1 MAFAVSD
8 GQLAAVDKAPGMAPF
23 PTVRLSE
30 GLVQSYAAIWR
41 SQPQIR
47 TVTSFL
53 ARNVA
58 QIGLHC
64 FRRVDDVDRERLT
77 DHPLPGLLNRP
88 TPWTTR
94 YRQIDAL
101 MLDLGIYDR
110 AFWVKVAA
118 RGQEQPMAL
127 QRVAPTKVTLLG
139 DNPFVPDGFRIRG
152 AKGNRDL
159 PADQVVFFRGYNPDD
174 ARDGCSPI
182 ETLRRVLAEE
192 YAAGQHR
199 EQLWRNGAR
208 HSGYIRRPLDAP
220 KWSDTAKSRF
230 KREWKSQ
237 YTGDGPE
244 AGGTPILEDG
254 MEFASAAVTPEQAQY
269 LEARKLTREEVA
281 AAYHI
286 PPPMIGILD
295 HATFCLP
302 AHALISTDRGP
313 VPIVEVRPGDRV
325 WSVVD
330 GALRTQ
336 AVTWSGQTGFKRLL
350 TIRTQNRTLECTDNH
365 PVLTRRRIRVD
376 SSAHPNRRRY
386 RWEHAWIPA
395 GDLTVGDV
403 VVTAGELPEHG
414 TERCPTREMSEGF
427 AEFCGLLLGDG
438 NVMHSNG
445 RLTGVSI
452 ARAKHATYM
461 DHYRAVIQEEFHRA
475 AMGSRGTAAA
485 RRQEPVTLAE
495 SERATRFSSVE
506 AASELDALG
515 LSGTAFTKRVPEWVH
530 QLAPK
535 LRAAFLRGFL
545 DADGSVDKK
554 GRISYSSANETM
566 LRQIRGLCIGLGIP
580 VTNIRCQR
588 GLTRLPNGRQ
598 VAIAQWTFTCSD
610 PGENR
615 QIGSHDTRY
624 QERLSSGTAFG
635 EGQQSCY
642 YTYKDRTGRTP
653 IEPPEG
659 CGHARIVSIKRSE
672 LEVPVYDLTVDT
684 SHNFVAE
691 GVVVH
696 NSNVREQHKQLYQ
709 DTLGPWLQMI
719 AEEIQ
724 LQLLPEFADNDRV
737 YIEFNLSAKLA
748 GSFEEEAARLQTATG
763 APWMTRNEAR
773 ARQNLPQ
780 IDGGDELVTP
790 LNVLTG
796 GQASPSDSAPVDN
809 GKTRGVQVKAAA
821 PASAVDAGERLFAGY
836 FERQGK
842 AIASALGALV
852 ADTDKARRAGQVKA
866 APALDEF
873 WDDDRW
879 DGELAA
885 ELYRHNLTTATAA
898 ARATLEA
905 AERDPDLY
913 DPARTHAWAAAN
925 AMGAAGS
932 VNGATKRRLAE
943 LLDEGGTELL
953 GAVAALFADY
963 VKTRAR
969 ETAQTRVTDLSG
981 FGAQEAARQTG
992 GGSSTKTWR
1001 VTSTAPRP
1009 SHVAMN
1015 GETVGLDDRFSNGAK
1030 WPGDSV
1036 LSVDELAG
1044 CECVLL
1050 ITFGDD

>member
-110 AFWVKVAA
+110 AFWVKLKP

-208 HSGYIRRPLDAP
+208 HSGYIRRPVDAP

-295 HATFCLP
+295 HATF
-302 AHALISTDRGP
+302 
-313 VPIVEVRPGDRV
+313 
-325 WSVVD
+325 
-330 GALRTQ
+330 
-336 AVTWSGQTGFKRLL
+336 
-350 TIRTQNRTLECTDNH
+350 
-365 PVLTRRRIRVD
+365 
-376 SSAHPNRRRY
+376 
-386 RWEHAWIPA
+386 
-395 GDLTVGDV
+395 
-403 VVTAGELPEHG
+403 
-414 TERCPTREMSEGF
+414 
-427 AEFCGLLLGDG
+427 
-438 NVMHSNG
+438 
-445 RLTGVSI
+445 
-452 ARAKHATYM
+452 
-461 DHYRAVIQEEFHRA
+461 
-475 AMGSRGTAAA
+475 
-485 RRQEPVTLAE
+485 
-495 SERATRFSSVE
+495 
-506 AASELDALG
+506 
-515 LSGTAFTKRVPEWVH
+515 
-530 QLAPK
+530 
-535 LRAAFLRGFL
+535 
-545 DADGSVDKK
+545 
-554 GRISYSSANETM
+554 
-566 LRQIRGLCIGLGIP
+566 
-580 VTNIRCQR
+580 
-588 GLTRLPNGRQ
+588 
-598 VAIAQWTFTCSD
+598 
-610 PGENR
+610 
-615 QIGSHDTRY
+615 
-624 QERLSSGTAFG
+624 
-635 EGQQSCY
+635 
-642 YTYKDRTGRTP
+642 
-653 IEPPEG
+653 
-659 CGHARIVSIKRSE
+659 
-672 LEVPVYDLTVDT
+672 
-684 SHNFVAE
+684 
-691 GVVVH
+691 
-696 NSNVREQHKQLYQ
+696 SNVREQHKQLYQ

-796 GQASPSDSAPVDN
+796 GQASPTDSAPDDN
-809 GKTRGVQVKAAA
+809 GKARGVQVKAAA
-821 PASAVDAGERLFAGY
+821 PASAVDAGERLFASY

-852 ADTDKARRAGQVKA
+852 TDTGKARRAGRTKA

-905 AERDPDLY
+905 ADRDPDLY

-953 GAVAALFADY
+953 AAVSALFADY
-963 VKTRAR
+963 AKTRAR